1 MGVETTTNI
10 ILGSLRYASSPNVND
25 EIDIS
30 LTQNT
35 KEIVDFDR
43 VVDLSLE
50 TVYDDERQSST
61 IFRPSTKFIVIFKNE
76 FSGSTTYTP
85 YKNNLYYSNPISNAS

>member
-35 KEIVDFDR
+35 KELVDFDR

-61 IFRPSTKFIVIFKNE
+61 IFRHDIIKHYDKYN
-76 FSGSTTYTP
+76 YT
-85 YKNNLYYSNPISNAS
+85 SSWQG